1 MSEVK
6 NIPRLRF
13 ESFDR
18 SYSEV
23 RLSSLLKR
31 YSQKNSD
38 EEFKID
44 DILSLSS
51 THGIVD
57 RKELL
62 DNTYENVNHF
72 AYVKTRVNDFVY
84 GKSITK
90 ENPYGLFRA
99 NLLRDG
105 LLSTLYFTFKVSD
118 SVIPKF
124 LEYYFGHTN
133 RANNYLKKFVLV
145 GDRYLNADA
154 NYILSGKISIPSL
167 PEQQKIA
174 DFLTAVD
181 KRIELL
187 EKKKTLLETYKK
199 GVMKKIFPSTS
210 SGKNPEIRFKDDNG
224 NDFPDWEEKRL
235 GEIMEEFIVPMRDK
249 PKKLDGEIPWCRIED
264 FNGIYLTESKSNQGV
279 TIETVKE
286 MNLKIFPINTILV
299 SCSANL
305 GVCSIVKFPL
315 ITNQTF
321 IGLVPK
327 NEISPEFIYYIM
339 NLSARRLNSLSSGTT
354 ISYLSR
360 REFENFRIR
369 IPLLRE
375 QIKVSNFLLNIDT
388 QVRLLQSKIDKSK
401 TWKKGLLQ
409 KMFV

>member
-224 NDFPDWEEKRL
+224 INFPNWEEKRL
-235 GEIMEEFIVPMRDK
+235 GEISNITIGEFVIKTKQNPESEYPVY
-249 PKKLDGEIPWCRIED
+249 
-264 FNGIYLTESKSNQGV
+264 NGGKSWTGFYDDYNNEG
-279 TIETVKE
+279 
-286 MNLKIFPINTILV
+286 NKI
-299 SCSANL
+299 
-305 GVCSIVKFPL
+305 L
-315 ITNQTF
+315 I
-321 IGLVPK
+321 
-327 NEISPEFIYYIM
+327 
-339 NLSARRLNSLSSGTT
+339 SARGANAGFVNFEKKRFWAGNSCYSIDMIDHTKYK
-354 ISYLSR
+354 IEYFFFYIKC
-360 REFENFRIR
+360 FENRFTDYQQAAN
-369 IPLLRE
+369 IPSVSKKDVTVF
-375 QIKVSNFLLNIDT
+375 KVSFPSYKEQDKIHRFLENIDT
-388 QVRLLQSKIDKSK
+388 QIKLLRTQIEKSK

>member
-1 MSEVK
+1 
-6 NIPRLRF
+6 
-13 ESFDR
+13 
-18 SYSEV
+18 
-23 RLSSLLKR
+23 
-31 YSQKNSD
+31 
-38 EEFKID
+38 
-44 DILSLSS
+44 
-51 THGIVD
+51 
-57 RKELL
+57 
-62 DNTYENVNHF
+62 
-72 AYVKTRVNDFVY
+72 
-84 GKSITK
+84 
-90 ENPYGLFRA
+90 
-99 NLLRDG
+99 
-105 LLSTLYFTFKVSD
+105 
-118 SVIPKF
+118 
-124 LEYYFGHTN
+124 
-133 RANNYLKKFVLV
+133 
-145 GDRYLNADA
+145 
-154 NYILSGKISIPSL
+154 
-167 PEQQKIA
+167 
-174 DFLTAVD
+174 
-181 KRIELL
+181 
-187 EKKKTLLETYKK
+187 
-199 GVMKKIFPSTS
+199 
-210 SGKNPEIRFKDDNG
+210 
-224 NDFPDWEEKRL
+224 
-235 GEIMEEFIVPMRDK
+235 MEEFIVPMRDK

>member
-13 ESFDR
+13 PEFEKEWLNYSFD
-18 SYSEV
+18 SV
-23 RLSSLLKR
+23 
-31 YSQKNSD
+31 
-38 EEFKID
+38 
-44 DILSLSS
+44 S
-51 THGIVD
+51 TFYNG
-57 RKELL
+57 RAYKQNELL
-62 DNTYENVNHF
+62 DKGKYPVLRVGNLFTNNEWYYSNLELDENKYIDHEDLIYAWSASFGPRIWYGEKVIYHYHIWKVVIDETIVSKRFYFQILENETIKMKTSSSNGF
-72 AYVKTRVNDFVY
+72 ALLH
-84 GKSITK
+84 ITK
-90 ENPYGLFRA
+90 GTIENWKSF
-99 NLLRDG
+99 
-105 LLSTLYFTFKVSD
+105 F
-118 SVIPKF
+118 
-124 LEYYFGHTN
+124 
-133 RANNYLKKFVLV
+133 
-145 GDRYLNADA
+145 
-154 NYILSGKISIPSL
+154 PSL